1 MLKVEEVSKTY
12 GEIVALRKVSFEAD
26 NNELVF
32 ITGPSGSG
40 KTTLLKLILREIL
53 PDSGKIFFN
62 DIDVTALKKERE
74 ISLYRRKIGMVFQD
88 FKVLTEKTVR
98 ENVETALAVV
108 GAPPAEWPE
117 RVDEVLKTVG
127 LDKRSELFP
136 RQLSGGEL
144 QRVSLARAL
153 AVNPEIILAD
163 EPTGN
168 LDKETSAGIMAIFKK
183 VVQSGKPVIMATH
196 NQSLIESALAD
207 AEKNGKLKVKVVE
220 LAMENKEEK

>member
-1 MLKVEEVSKTY
+1 MLKVKEVSKTY

-26 NNELVF
+26 KNELVF

-62 DIDVTALKKERE
+62 DIDVVALKEKE
-74 ISLYRRKIGMVFQD
+74 IPLYRRKIGMVFQD
-88 FKVLTEKTVR
+88 FKVLVEKTVR

-108 GAPPAEWPE
+108 GVPVAEWPE

-136 RQLSGGEL
+136 RQLSGGES

-153 AVNPEIILAD
+153 AVNPEMILAD

-168 LDKETSAGIMAIFKK
+168 LDKGTSAGIMALFEK

-196 NQSLIESALAD
+196 NQALIESALAD
-207 AEKNGKLKVKVVE
+207 ASKNDKLKVKVVE
-220 LAMENKEEK
+220 LTTENKEEK

>member
-26 NNELVF
+26 KNELVF

-62 DIDVTALKKERE
+62 DIDVVALKERE
-74 ISLYRRKIGMVFQD
+74 IPLYRRKIGMVFQD
-88 FKVLTEKTVR
+88 FKVLAEKTVR

-108 GAPPAEWPE
+108 GVPVAEWPE

-136 RQLSGGEL
+136 RQLSGGES

-153 AVNPEIILAD
+153 VVNPEMILAD

-168 LDKETSAGIMAIFKK
+168 LDKETSAGIMALFEK

-196 NQSLIESALAD
+196 NQALIESALAD
-207 AEKNGKLKVKVVE
+207 AGKNDKLKVKVVE
-220 LAMENKEEK
+220 LTTENKEEK